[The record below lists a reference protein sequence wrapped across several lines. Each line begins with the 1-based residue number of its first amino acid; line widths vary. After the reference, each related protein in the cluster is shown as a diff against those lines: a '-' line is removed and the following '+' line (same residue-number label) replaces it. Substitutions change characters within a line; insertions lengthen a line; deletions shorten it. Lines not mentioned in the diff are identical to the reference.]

1 MNLQRELRAQIAN
14 FRAAI
19 KRDLEPDAATG
30 CGISWLAKLPKDS
43 PWMDEE
49 LCDEHDALFKAG
61 TKTKW
66 EVQTWWLLEGWKR
79 ATTWRKKV
87 FFLATVDLVMSWT
100 AVRYQQRVPAGRSS
114 GAGDISSERSS
125 VAQTPEEF
133 RENYDE
139 ARNKIR

>member
-14 FRAAI
+14 FRAEL
-19 KRDLEPDAATG
+19 KLRMEPDAATG
-30 CGISWLAKLPKDS
+30 CGISWLFLLAKDS

-61 TKTKW
+61 LKTTW
-66 EVQTWWLLEGWKR
+66 EVQRWWLAEGWKR

-87 FFLATVDLVMSWT
+87 FFLGTVDLVLAWS
-100 AVRYQQRVPAGRSS
+100 AVRYKQQVPP
-114 GAGDISSERSS
+114 GATTGAQSIDGTRPS